1 MLLFLDRLR
10 EISLRS
16 GRSQG
21 HDSDNGVTLVLRLV
35 MFNRILE
42 VGLDTS
48 SIDAGAEFSLGDS
61 CEC

>member
-1 MLLFLDRLR
+1 MLLFLDCLR

-21 HDSDNGVTLVLRLV
+21 HDSDNRVTLVLRLL
-35 MFNRILE
+35 MFNRILK

-48 SIDAGAEFSLGDS
+48 TIDAGAGFSLGDS
-61 CEC
+61 YEC